1 MTYQEFLSRYSFD
14 REKDRLGNG
23 SFGTVYKAYDMV
35 LDCWVALKIAP
46 VTGEGTRLCREAEL
60 VCGLPPHPNIARYEA
75 CYTFEEPTGAIDVAV
90 LRYYPGGSLADLID
104 IQETSPE
111 VMADILAQ
119 ILEGLKFLHSR
130 NVVHRDLKPAN
141 ILIAKRP
148 DGRIVPKITDFGISR
163 QSDPDETVV
172 EETVTAAATVSYAS
186 PEQLSG
192 SGMTS
197 ASDTWSFGVIA
208 YLVASGEMPFNSGE
222 HAPKSLMGRAEIVRQ
237 VTSGK
242 LPEKTAT
249 LPYPWQTIVRSCLV
263 VDPRGRTISED
274 ELIGLLRQVRDSA
287 SVLPRTSDAETR
299 SLDTEY
305 VPTVKPSG
313 PQGRNY
319 VPKPDLDVP
328 NVKQKSS
335 AELKIVIVILIL
347 ALGVLTLYLVGTWNR
362 KNAVTRTSTE
372 RRPVRDRVERYEP
385 ERYTPVVADTL
396 AEPAPSPDSE
406 EETTET
412 SPEQDI
418 TQTHDS
424 LSTTAPEAAMP
435 ETEPDSVD
443 YFD

>member
-35 LDCWVALKIAP
+35 LDCWVALKISP
-46 VTGEGTRLCREAEL
+46 VTGDGTRLRREAEL

-90 LRYYPGGSLADLID
+90 LSYYPGGSLADLID
-104 IQETSPE
+104 TQETSPE

-208 YLVASGEMPFNSGE
+208 YLVASGEMPFTSGE

-263 VDPRGRTISED
+263 ADPRGRTISED
-274 ELIGLLRQVRDSA
+274 ELIALLQQVRDSA
-287 SVLPRTSDAETR
+287 PVLRRPSDAETR

-305 VPTVKPSG
+305 VSSVKPSA
-313 PQGRNY
+313 PKGRNY

-372 RRPVRDRVERYEP
+372 RSPVRDRVERYDL

-406 EETTET
+406 EETAET

-424 LSTTAPEAAMP
+424 LSTTAPEVAMP

>member
-46 VTGEGTRLCREAEL
+46 VTGEGTRLRREAEL

-75 CYTFEEPTGAIDVAV
+75 CHTFEEPTGAFDVAV
-90 LRYYPGGSLADLID
+90 LSYYPGGSLADLIKT
-104 IQETSPE
+104 QETSPE

-208 YLVASGEMPFNSGE
+208 YLVASGEMPFTSGE

-242 LPEKTAT
+242 LPEKTAA

-263 VDPRGRTISED
+263 ADPRGRTISED
-274 ELIGLLRQVRDSA
+274 ELIALLRQVPDSGGR
-287 SVLPRTSDAETR
+287 LPRPPETDSR

-305 VPTVKPSG
+305 VPSVKPSG
-313 PQGRNY
+313 PKGRNY

-372 RRPVRDRVERYEP
+372 RRPVRDRVERYDP
-385 ERYTPVVADTL
+385 ERYIPFVADTF
-396 AEPAPSPDSE
+396 AEPTPNGKD
-406 EETTET
+406 ETVET
-412 SPEQDI
+412 SPDQDYP
-418 TQTHDS
+418 QTHDS
-424 LSTTAPEAAMP
+424 LSITPPEVAMP

>member
-35 LDCWVALKIAP
+35 LDCWVALKISP
-46 VTGEGTRLCREAEL
+46 VTGEGTRLRREAEL
-60 VCGLPPHPNIARYEA
+60 VCGLPPHPNTARYEA

-90 LRYYPGGSLADLID
+90 LSYYPGGSLADLID
-104 IQETSPE
+104 TQETSPE

-172 EETVTAAATVSYAS
+172 EDTVTAAATVSYAS

-208 YLVASGEMPFNSGE
+208 YLVASGEMPFTSGE

-263 VDPRGRTISED
+263 ADPRGRTISED
-274 ELIGLLRQVRDSA
+274 ELIALLRQVRDSA
-287 SVLPRTSDAETR
+287 PVLPRPSDAETR

-305 VPTVKPSG
+305 VPSVKPSG
-313 PQGRNY
+313 QKGRNY

-347 ALGVLTLYLVGTWNR
+347 ALGVLTLFLVGTWNR

-372 RRPVRDRVERYEP
+372 RSPVRDRAERYFP

-406 EETTET
+406 DETAET

-424 LSTTAPEAAMP
+424 LSATPPAVAMP

>member
-46 VTGEGTRLCREAEL
+46 VTGEGTRLRREAEL

-75 CYTFEEPTGAIDVAV
+75 CHTFEEPTGAFDVAV
-90 LRYYPGGSLADLID
+90 LSYYPGGSLADLIKT
-104 IQETSPE
+104 QETSPE

-197 ASDTWSFGVIA
+197 ASDTWSFGVIV
-208 YLVASGEMPFNSGE
+208 YLVASGEMPFTSGE

-242 LPEKTAT
+242 LPEKTAA

-263 VDPRGRTISED
+263 ADPRGRTISED
-274 ELIGLLRQVRDSA
+274 ELIALLRQVPDSGGR
-287 SVLPRTSDAETR
+287 LPRPPETDSR

-305 VPTVKPSG
+305 VPSVKPSG
-313 PQGRNY
+313 PKGRNY

-347 ALGVLTLYLVGTWNR
+347 ALGILTLYLVGTWNR

-372 RRPVRDRVERYEP
+372 RRPVRDRVERYDP
-385 ERYTPVVADTL
+385 ERYIPFVADTF
-396 AEPAPSPDSE
+396 AEPTPNGKD
-406 EETTET
+406 ETVET
-412 SPEQDI
+412 SPDQDYP
-418 TQTHDS
+418 QTHDS
-424 LSTTAPEAAMP
+424 LSTTPPEVAMP

>member
-35 LDCWVALKIAP
+35 LDCWVALKISP

-75 CYTFEEPTGAIDVAV
+75 CYTFEEPTGAVDVAV
-90 LRYYPGGSLADLID
+90 LSYYPGGSLADLIKT
-104 IQETSPE
+104 QETSPE

-208 YLVASGEMPFNSGE
+208 YLVASGEMPFTSGE

-237 VTSGK
+237 VISGK

-263 VDPRGRTISED
+263 ADPRGRTISED
-274 ELIGLLRQVRDSA
+274 ELIALLRQVRDSA
-287 SVLPRTSDAETR
+287 PVLPRPPETDSR

-305 VPTVKPSG
+305 VPSVKPSG
-313 PQGRNY
+313 PKGRNY

-347 ALGVLTLYLVGTWNR
+347 ALGVLTLFLVGTWNR

-372 RRPVRDRVERYEP
+372 RRPVRDRVERYDP

>member
-46 VTGEGTRLCREAEL
+46 VTGEGTRLRREAEL
-60 VCGLPPHPNIARYEA
+60 VCGLPLHPNIARYEA
-75 CYTFEEPTGAIDVAV
+75 CYTFEEPTGAVDVAV
-90 LRYYPGGSLADLID
+90 LSYYPGGSLADLID
-104 IQETSPE
+104 TQETSPE

-208 YLVASGEMPFNSGE
+208 YLVASGEMPFTSGE

-237 VTSGK
+237 VTAGK

-263 VDPRGRTISED
+263 ADPRGRTISED
-274 ELIGLLRQVRDSA
+274 ELIALLRQVRDSA
-287 SVLPRTSDAETR
+287 PVLPRPSDAESR

-305 VPTVKPSG
+305 VPPVKPSG
-313 PQGRNY
+313 PKGRNY

-372 RRPVRDRVERYEP
+372 RRPVRDRVERYEL

>member
-35 LDCWVALKIAP
+35 LDCWVALKISP
-46 VTGEGTRLCREAEL
+46 VTGEGTRLRREAEL

-90 LRYYPGGSLADLID
+90 LSYYPGGSLADLID
-104 IQETSPE
+104 TQETSPE

-222 HAPKSLMGRAEIVRQ
+222 HAQKSLMGRAEIVRQ

-249 LPYPWQTIVRSCLV
+249 LTYPWQTIVRSCLV
-263 VDPRGRTISED
+263 ADPRGRTISED
-274 ELIGLLRQVRDSA
+274 ELIALLQQVRDSVP
-287 SVLPRTSDAETR
+287 VLLRPPETDGR

-305 VPTVKPSG
+305 VPPVKPSG
-313 PQGRNY
+313 PKGRNY

-347 ALGVLTLYLVGTWNR
+347 ALGVLTLFLVGTWNR

-372 RRPVRDRVERYEP
+372 RSPVRDRVERYDP

-424 LSTTAPEAAMP
+424 LSTTAPEVAMP

>member
-46 VTGEGTRLCREAEL
+46 VTGEGTRLRREAEL

-75 CYTFEEPTGAIDVAV
+75 CHTFEEPTGAFDVAV
-90 LRYYPGGSLADLID
+90 LSYYPGGSLADLIKT
-104 IQETSPE
+104 QETSPE

-208 YLVASGEMPFNSGE
+208 YLVASGEMPFTSGE

-242 LPEKTAT
+242 LPEKTAA

-263 VDPRGRTISED
+263 ADPRGRTISED
-274 ELIGLLRQVRDSA
+274 ELIALLRQVPDSGGR
-287 SVLPRTSDAETR
+287 LPRPPETDSR

-305 VPTVKPSG
+305 VPSVKPSG
-313 PQGRNY
+313 PKGRNY

-347 ALGVLTLYLVGTWNR
+347 ALGILTLYLVGTWNR

-372 RRPVRDRVERYEP
+372 RRPVRDRVERYDP
-385 ERYTPVVADTL
+385 ERYIPFVADTF
-396 AEPAPSPDSE
+396 AEPTPNGKD
-406 EETTET
+406 ETVET
-412 SPEQDI
+412 SPDQDYP
-418 TQTHDS
+418 QTHDS
-424 LSTTAPEAAMP
+424 LSITPPEVAMP

>member
-14 REKDRLGNG
+14 REKDRLGHG

-35 LDCWVALKIAP
+35 LDCWVALKISP
-46 VTGEGTRLCREAEL
+46 VTGEGTRLRREAEL

-75 CYTFEEPTGAIDVAV
+75 CYTFEEPTGA
-90 LRYYPGGSLADLID
+90 
-104 IQETSPE
+104 
-111 VMADILAQ
+111 AQ

-208 YLVASGEMPFNSGE
+208 YLVASGEMPFTSGE
-222 HAPKSLMGRAEIVRQ
+222 HTPKSLMGRAEIVRQ

-263 VDPRGRTISED
+263 ADPRGRTISED
-274 ELIGLLRQVRDSA
+274 ELIALLRQVRDSA
-287 SVLPRTSDAETR
+287 PVLPRTSDAETR

-305 VPTVKPSG
+305 VPPVKPSG

>member
-35 LDCWVALKIAP
+35 LDCWVALKISP
-46 VTGEGTRLCREAEL
+46 VTGEGTRLLREAEL

-90 LRYYPGGSLADLID
+90 LSYYPGGSLADLID
-104 IQETSPE
+104 TQETSPE

-222 HAPKSLMGRAEIVRQ
+222 HAPKSLMGRAEIIRQ

-242 LPEKTAT
+242 MPEKTAA

-263 VDPRGRTISED
+263 ADPRGRTISED
-274 ELIGLLRQVRDSA
+274 ELIALLRQVRDSV
-287 SVLPRTSDAETR
+287 SVLPRPSDAETR
-299 SLDTEY
+299 SLDAEY
-305 VPTVKPSG
+305 VPPVRPSG
-313 PQGRNY
+313 PKGRNY

-347 ALGVLTLYLVGTWNR
+347 ALGVLTLFLVGTWNR

-372 RRPVRDRVERYEP
+372 RSPVRDRVERYEP

-406 EETTET
+406 EETAET

-424 LSTTAPEAAMP
+424 LSATPPAVAMP

>member
-35 LDCWVALKIAP
+35 LDCWVALKIAA
-46 VTGEGTRLCREAEL
+46 VTGEGTRLRREAEL

-75 CYTFEEPTGAIDVAV
+75 CYTFEEPTGAVDVAV
-90 LRYYPGGSLADLID
+90 LSYYPGGSLADLID
-104 IQETSPE
+104 TQETSPE

-263 VDPRGRTISED
+263 ADPRGRTISED
-274 ELIGLLRQVRDSA
+274 ELIALLRQVRGSA
-287 SVLPRTSDAETR
+287 PVLPRTSDAGTR

-305 VPTVKPSG
+305 VPPVKPSG
-313 PQGRNY
+313 QKGRNY

-372 RRPVRDRVERYEP
+372 RSPVRDRVERYEP

-406 EETTET
+406 EETSET
-412 SPEQDI
+412 SPEQDF

-424 LSTTAPEAAMP
+424 LSATAPEAAMP

>member
-263 VDPRGRTISED
+263 ADPRGRTIRED
-274 ELIGLLRQVRDSA
+274 ELIALLRQVRDSA
-287 SVLPRTSDAETR
+287 SVLPRPSDVETR

-305 VPTVKPSG
+305 VPPVKPSG
-313 PQGRNY
+313 PKGRNY

-372 RRPVRDRVERYEP
+372 RRPVRDRVERYDP

>member
-1 MTYQEFLSRYSFD
+1 MIYQEFLSRYSFD

-46 VTGEGTRLCREAEL
+46 VTGEGTRLRREAEL

-90 LRYYPGGSLADLID
+90 LSYYPGGSLADLID

-208 YLVASGEMPFNSGE
+208 YLVASGEMPFTSGE

-263 VDPRGRTISED
+263 ADPRGRTIRED
-274 ELIGLLRQVRDSA
+274 ELIALLRQVRDSA
-287 SVLPRTSDAETR
+287 SVLPRPSDVETR

-305 VPTVKPSG
+305 VPPVKPSG
-313 PQGRNY
+313 PKGRNY

-372 RRPVRDRVERYEP
+372 RRPVRDRVERYDP